1 MTEDAPNAPCPIF
14 FKTHCPNMK
23 KGCQFHHQTEI
34 CAQGRACE
42 VQDCQLRHPPQC
54 LLYARGWC
62 GFIDSQKIPRRY
74 RSCSY
79 FHNGNVPQIP
89 PTSTL
94 SPQREGD
101 INNGV
106 TKQNTRREEGVENVL
121 LVQPH
126 PVTHLPTVQLSG
138 DSNMNELKEEL
149 GQANAKISKLEQSIK
164 QMQDALEKQAKIIS
178 YIRDTEIE
186 DIYVAIGSRH
196 KALEMSISD
205 VENSVDKQF
214 AEITQRIDN
223 LQGDKNTVLVTGDN
237 KLVEKNDNT
246 HTLLHLLGHLAKDPS
261 PFGTD
266 SLIGVI
272 HSFQFIREA
281 SKKLLHNRFPPY
293 EHETDCQFCSLIW

>member
-1 MTEDAPNAPCPIF
+1 MEKKEDRDSLPCPIF
-14 FKTHCPNMK
+14 FRTHCPDIK
-23 KGCQFHHQTEI
+23 RGCKYHHNTQI
-34 CAQGRACE
+34 CPQGRACE

-54 LLYARGWC
+54 LLYAKGWC
-62 GFIDSQKIPRRY
+62 GFIDSQNIPRRY
-74 RSCSY
+74 KFCSY
-79 FHNGNVPQIP
+79 YHNGNVPQIP
-89 PTSTL
+89 PISTL

-106 TKQNTRREEGVENVL
+106 TKQNTRSEEGVENVL

-149 GQANAKISKLEQSIK
+149 GQANAKISKLEQSIE
-164 QMQDALEKQAKIIS
+164 QLQDALEKEVYDLYKRRTVDIENTDEEFVKINQKI
-178 YIRDTEIE
+178 
-186 DIYVAIGSRH
+186 
-196 KALEMSISD
+196 
-205 VENSVDKQF
+205 N
-214 AEITQRIDN
+214 N
-223 LQGDKNTVLVTGDN
+223 LQKDKNTVLVTGDN

-261 PFGTD
+261 PLGTD

>member
-1 MTEDAPNAPCPIF
+1 MEKKEDRDSLPCPIF
-14 FKTHCPNMK
+14 FRTHCPDIK
-23 KGCQFHHQTEI
+23 RGCKYHHNTQI
-34 CAQGRACE
+34 CPQGRACE

-54 LLYARGWC
+54 LLYAKGWC

-74 RSCSY
+74 KFCSY

-89 PTSTL
+89 PISTL

-149 GQANAKISKLEQSIK
+149 GQANAKISKLEQSIE
-164 QMQDALEKQAKIIS
+164 QLQEALEKEVYDLYKRRTFDIENTDEEFVKINQQ
-178 YIRDTEIE
+178 
-186 DIYVAIGSRH
+186 IY
-196 KALEMSISD
+196 
-205 VENSVDKQF
+205 
-214 AEITQRIDN
+214 N
-223 LQGDKNTVLVTGDN
+223 LQKDKNTVLVTGDN

-261 PFGTD
+261 PLGTD

>member
-14 FKTHCPNMK
+14 FKTHCPDIK
-23 KGCQFHHQTEI
+23 KGCKYHHNTQI
-34 CAQGRACE
+34 CPQGRACE

-54 LLYARGWC
+54 LLYAKGWC
-62 GFIDSQKIPRRY
+62 GFIDSQNIPRRFKV
-74 RSCSY
+74 CSY
-79 FHNGNVPQIP
+79 YHNGNVPQIP
-89 PTSTL
+89 PSSTL

-138 DSNMNELKEEL
+138 DSNINELKEEL
-149 GQANAKISKLEQSIK
+149 GQANAKISKLEQSIE
-164 QMQDALEKQAKIIS
+164 QLQDALEKEVYDLYKRRTVDIENTDEEFVKINQKI
-178 YIRDTEIE
+178 
-186 DIYVAIGSRH
+186 
-196 KALEMSISD
+196 
-205 VENSVDKQF
+205 N
-214 AEITQRIDN
+214 N
-223 LQGDKNTVLVTGDN
+223 LQKDKNTVLVTGDN

-266 SLIGVI
+266 SLVGVI

>member
-149 GQANAKISKLEQSIK
+149 GQANAKISKLEQSIE
-164 QMQDALEKQAKIIS
+164 QLQEVLEKQAKTIS
-178 YIRDTEIE
+178 TWDKEFFDLYNAINNESEVKEKLISNVE
-186 DIYVAIGSRH
+186 D
-196 KALEMSISD
+196 
-205 VENSVDKQF
+205 SVNKQF
-214 AEITQRIDN
+214 AKITQRIDN
-223 LQGDKNTVLVTGDN
+223 WQEDKNTVLVTGDD
-237 KLVEKNDNT
+237 KLVEQNDNT

-261 PFGTD
+261 PFGTG
-266 SLIGVI
+266 SLHGVI
-272 HSFQFIREA
+272 HSFQFIREF

-293 EHETDCQFCSLIW
+293 AHETDCQFCSLIW

>member
-14 FKTHCPNMK
+14 FKTHCPDIK
-23 KGCQFHHQTEI
+23 KGCKYHHNTQI
-34 CAQGRACE
+34 CPQGRACE

-54 LLYARGWC
+54 LLYAKGWC
-62 GFIDSQKIPRRY
+62 GFIDSQNIPRRY
-74 RSCSY
+74 KFCSY
-79 FHNGNVPQIP
+79 YHNGNVPQIP
-89 PTSTL
+89 PSSTL

-149 GQANAKISKLEQSIK
+149 GQANAKISKLEQSIE
-164 QMQDALEKQAKIIS
+164 QLQDALEKEVYDLYKRRTFDIENTDEEFVKINQKI
-178 YIRDTEIE
+178 
-186 DIYVAIGSRH
+186 
-196 KALEMSISD
+196 
-205 VENSVDKQF
+205 N
-214 AEITQRIDN
+214 N
-223 LQGDKNTVLVTGDN
+223 LQKDKNTVLVTGDN

-261 PFGTD
+261 PLGTD

>member
-89 PTSTL
+89 PISTL

-101 INNGV
+101 INNDV

-149 GQANAKISKLEQSIK
+149 GQANARISKLEQSIK
-164 QMQDALEKQAKIIS
+164 QLQDALEKQAKTEKEVAKKKQNNDTQLAHKVEENTREA
-178 YIRDTEIE
+178 YAIRQNLIQTMDMFGNLEIDVLKKITEIE
-186 DIYVAIGSRH
+186 
-196 KALEMSISD
+196 L
-205 VENSVDKQF
+205 
-214 AEITQRIDN
+214 
-223 LQGDKNTVLVTGDN
+223 
-237 KLVEKNDNT
+237 KL
-246 HTLLHLLGHLAKDPS
+246 S
-261 PFGTD
+261 
-266 SLIGVI
+266 
-272 HSFQFIREA
+272 
-281 SKKLLHNRFPPY
+281 
-293 EHETDCQFCSLIW
+293 

>member
-14 FKTHCPNMK
+14 FKTHCPDIK
-23 KGCQFHHQTEI
+23 KGCKYHHNTQV
-34 CAQGRACE
+34 CPQGRACE

-54 LLYARGWC
+54 LLYAKGWC
-62 GFIDSQKIPRRY
+62 GFIDSQNIPRRY
-74 RSCSY
+74 KFCSY

-89 PTSTL
+89 PISTL

-106 TKQNTRREEGVENVL
+106 TKQNTRSEEGVENVL

-149 GQANAKISKLEQSIK
+149 GQANAKISKLEQSIE
-164 QMQDALEKQAKIIS
+164 QLQDALEKEVYDLYKRRTVDIENTDEEFVKINQKI
-178 YIRDTEIE
+178 
-186 DIYVAIGSRH
+186 
-196 KALEMSISD
+196 
-205 VENSVDKQF
+205 N
-214 AEITQRIDN
+214 N
-223 LQGDKNTVLVTGDN
+223 LQKDKNTVLVTGDN

-261 PFGTD
+261 PLGTD